1 VPIPSHAFKAKVI
14 VCGEMTFL
22 YLFTWKFFKYSL
34 VLVRERFQEFISHL
48 YLHKYFFKSDTLIR
62 IKKCS
67 EGSLMEIL
75 IVIVIIAIL
84 VALGFGLIG
93 MVKGGQQGS
102 DKMFKSLVTRVT
114 LSIVLFLFVIFAGY
128 MGWIQPNTVIL
139 DAPSMM
145 QK

>member
-1 VPIPSHAFKAKVI
+1 
-14 VCGEMTFL
+14 
-22 YLFTWKFFKYSL
+22 
-34 VLVRERFQEFISHL
+34 
-48 YLHKYFFKSDTLIR
+48 
-62 IKKCS
+62 
-67 EGSLMEIL
+67 MEIL

-93 MVKGGQQGS
+93 MVKGGRQGS